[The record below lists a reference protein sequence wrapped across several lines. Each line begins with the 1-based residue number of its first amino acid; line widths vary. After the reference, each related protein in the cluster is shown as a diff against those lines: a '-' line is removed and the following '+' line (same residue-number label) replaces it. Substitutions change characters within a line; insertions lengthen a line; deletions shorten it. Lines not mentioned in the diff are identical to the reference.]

1 MPTITIHDIQFDIS
15 APYAPGHPCTGPE
28 AAALNS
34 TRASNLRNIF
44 SKKVKEAAEA
54 GLSPAHVNLLKA
66 EFASLDR
73 IYTFAPP
80 RATDPVLR
88 AAHRIA
94 TDLATEE
101 LRKKG
106 RARGDLAEGVFESAV
121 ARIAASPG
129 VVAEAERR
137 VAATRSIVADALDVE
152 F

>member
-1 MPTITIHDIQFDIS
+1 MPTITIHNLQFDIS
-15 APYAPGHPCTGPE
+15 APYAAGHQCTGPE
-28 AAALNS
+28 AAALNAA
-34 TRASNLRNIF
+34 RASNLRNIF
-44 SKKVKEAAEA
+44 SKKVKEAADA
-54 GLSPAHVNLLKA
+54 GLSPAHINLLKS
-66 EFASLDR
+66 EFATLER
-73 IYTFAPP
+73 TYAFAHP
-80 RATDPVLR
+80 RATDPIVR

-94 TDLATEE
+94 ADLATEE

-106 RARGDLAEGVFESAV
+106 RARGDLAEGMFDAAV

>member
-1 MPTITIHDIQFDIS
+1 MPTITIHDLQFDLS
-15 APYAPGHPCTGPE
+15 APYAAGHPCTAPE
-28 AAALNS
+28 AAALN
-34 TRASNLRNIF
+34 TARASNLRNIF
-44 SKKVKEAAEA
+44 AKKVKEAADA
-54 GLSPAHVNLLKA
+54 GLSPAHINLLKS
-66 EFASLDR
+66 EFATLDR
-73 IYTFAPP
+73 TYAFANP

-106 RARGDLAEGVFESAV
+106 RPRGDLADGVFESAV